1 MSLQY
6 NIGMDLDQM
15 RRDADQVKDLF
26 AKMTDKAQIEANRM
40 DNIFNKASGAIAGY
54 FSARMLAG
62 FVKEVANVR
71 GEFESLEISFS
82 TMLGSKEKAN
92 QLMKQMVDTAAK
104 TPFTLQQVAD
114 GAKQLLAY
122 QVAQEDVNGTL
133 IKLGNISAGLGV
145 PLERLIMVYGQVK
158 AKGRLMGDDLKQFTE
173 AGVPM
178 VHELAKQMGI
188 ADSEV
193 QKLVSSGKVGFSDV
207 DQVIR
212 NLTNSGGM
220 FYNLMAEQSKS
231 LTGQISNL
239 EDAWSRMMNS
249 IGESSQG
256 VMSGAVQSA
265 QYLVDNYET
274 VGKIIAG
281 LVVTYGA
288 YKAAVITFNAAQAV
302 GISLSNGWTIA
313 ELAHFN
319 ALVLV
324 EKAQSM
330 LNKTMLSNP
339 YVLAATALA
348 ALVAGIAIYI
358 SSTQKQ
364 TQAEISLQN
373 IKKKTTDQYD
383 EQKVKLDSLISVL
396 NNEKIALQNRKKALD
411 DIKQIVPDYHASLTQ
426 EGKLINSNTKA
437 IDDYLAAFE
446 KQVKFQAAQDEL
458 VELYKKKRQQEKN
471 VNAKEASAAKA
482 EASASTTIIGESGF
496 GNAGRGLMAGQAR
509 AYANTAKEELNGTI
523 DAIKAINNEI
533 MASSTDTLKK
543 AAEVSVK
550 NKAFWEKQKKDAEAS
565 RDAMDISLKGNSDW
579 NKYTK
584 LIEQADKELK
594 NWSDSKKNNS
604 SKMAQA
610 EYDAATKLANA
621 KAKEVL
627 EQRQREIDGQKSIIE
642 LKEDG
647 YQKEKELID
656 INHKQR
662 LLDID
667 KQSQELL
674 QKQQESEKLL
684 WEQSGKKGKF
694 KASNSLNS
702 ANQSAINSM
711 VSGESMQYAGQTK
724 NLLNEI
730 SKEYQSFDEKRREID
745 KRYSEDTKFIYENFT
760 GDELITRINEVN
772 TKRKEAIQSIDRD
785 EADSILRTSRLFVE
799 LFDDASGKSVDSI
812 RMIADR
818 AEELF
823 DYLRT
828 TSAENIT
835 PKFGFTKEQLLSIK
849 NGKDEMYAIQQQ
861 ITSLNDQA
869 NGMETGFSKVST
881 AFKDIFSGLS
891 QNKAGKAKVAEGEKN
906 KASGIDSL
914 VGLGN
919 KQTEIGNKDQIDG
932 ITKYQKGLQSLQ
944 ESFQTVSGYASG
956 AIGLLN
962 AMSSEEGDGFASAA
976 KSIGAVMDIADNTLK
991 GFQQGGIVGGVFAFA
1006 TSTLTKVF
1014 EAEKAHQQALKK
1026 LQQEKTAQQKEYND
1040 LLIEQNKL
1048 LSNAET
1054 IFGVDGYQK
1063 AIGYAQ
1069 QLKEY
1074 SNKLYSEKIT
1084 SSVPSSGI
1092 FAAIYKNMGIQAKQ
1106 YDGIVASLAGAQV
1119 QTGTKKTGLFGW
1131 GGEKAIYSN
1140 LLKTYPELIDAN
1152 GKLNQ
1157 SLAKSILNNN
1167 TLTESSKTALQ
1178 SALDY
1183 SEKYDEALANMKNYL
1198 ESVFGS
1204 LGSDMMEAITSNLGN
1219 TQNALDDFAN
1229 SAAGTIETLMENI
1242 AYSMFFA
1249 DKFKKLSDDVMAI
1262 QKDTGLTPEQMAA
1275 QQEALLAEFYKN
1287 IGSQVDAA
1295 NSFLKDSQA
1304 AAAASGF
1311 DLWNTTRSASEKG
1324 FASMSQDS
1332 ADELNGR
1339 FTAIQGHTYKIT
1351 ESIKILQQNSAQAL
1365 VHLSNIDTN
1374 TGRLESMQSDMKSV
1388 KSGIETITLKG
1399 VKIQ

>member
-178 VHELAKQMGI
+178 VAELAKQMGVTE
-188 ADSEV
+188 SEV
-193 QKLVSSGKVGFSDV
+193 SKLVSNGKVGFSEV

-212 NLTNSGGM
+212 NLTDTGGM
-220 FYNLMAEQSKS
+220 FFNLMEKQSQS
-231 LTGQISNL
+231 ISGQISNL
-239 EDAWSRMMNS
+239 EDAWSRMLNS
-249 IGESSQG
+249 IGESTSG
-256 VMSGAVQSA
+256 VMSGAIQSA
-265 QYLVDNYET
+265 QYLISHYEEI
-274 VGKIIAG
+274 GKIIGG
-281 LVVTYGA
+281 LVVVYGT
-288 YKAAVITFNAAQAV
+288 YKAAVITFNAAQAI
-302 GISLSNGWTIA
+302 GISLSKGWTIA
-313 ELAHFN
+313 ELAHFQ

-324 EKAQSM
+324 EKAQKA
-330 LNKTMLSNP
+330 LNTTMLLNP

-348 ALVAGIAIYI
+348 TLVAGVAIYI
-358 SSTQKQ
+358 SSTEKQ

-383 EQKVKLDSLISVL
+383 EQKAKLDSLLGVMK
-396 NNEKIALQNRKKALD
+396 NEKVALNDRKTALQQ
-411 DIKQIVPDYHASLTQ
+411 IQEIVPGYHASLTD
-426 EGKLINSNTKA
+426 EGKLIKSNTKA
-437 IDDYLAAFE
+437 ISDYLVQLE

-458 VELYKKKRQQEKN
+458 VELYKKKRQQEKAYN
-471 VNAKEASAAKA
+471 EANKRATAAQNSVSDINIGEDVGSTSSNTAAIIATGKNLDDAKA
-482 EASASTTIIGESGF
+482 KLDDTKAA
-496 GNAGRGLMAGQAR
+496 
-509 AYANTAKEELNGTI
+509 I
-523 DAIKAINNEI
+523 DAVNKEI
-533 MASSTDTLKK
+533 ASSTVDTSKK
-543 AAEVSVK
+543 ASEVVTK
-550 NKAFWEKQKKDAEAS
+550 NKAFWEKQKKDAETA
-565 RDAMDISLKGNSDW
+565 REAMDGSMKGSSDW

-584 LIEQADKELK
+584 LIEQADSELK
-594 NWSDSKKNNS
+594 KWSNS
-604 SKMAQA
+604 SKDKTTKLIQQ
-610 EYDAATKLANA
+610 EQDAATKLANA
-621 KAKEVL
+621 KAKEAL
-627 EQRQREIDGQKSIIE
+627 EQRQQEIDNQKTLLD
-642 LKEDG
+642 LKDDG
-647 YQKEKELID
+647 YQKEKDQID
-656 INHKQR
+656 LNHKQR

-667 KQSQELL
+667 KKAQELL
-674 QKQQESEKLL
+674 EKQQEAEKLA
-684 WEQSGKKGKF
+684 WQQSGQKGKF
-694 KASNSLNS
+694 TASKTLND
-702 ANQSAINSM
+702 ANQSSVNAMSNTEDKRYISEK
-711 VSGESMQYAGQTK
+711 S
-724 NLLNEI
+724 NLLKEI
-730 SKEYQSFDEKRREID
+730 SKEYESFDEKRREID
-745 KRYSEDTKFIYENFT
+745 KKYSEDSKFIYDNFS
-760 GDELITRINEVN
+760 GDELIVKIQELN
-772 TKRKEAIQSIDRD
+772 TKRKESIDRVNQD
-785 EADSILRTSRLFVE
+785 EADSVMRNSALFVQ
-799 LFDDASGKSVDSI
+799 LFDDMSNKSVEDL
-812 RMIADR
+812 RRIATQ
-818 AEELF
+818 AQELF
-823 DYLRT
+823 DYLNT
-828 TSAENIT
+828 TKQEDIT
-835 PKFGFTKEQLLSIK
+835 PKFGFTAEQLLSIK
-849 NGKDEMYAIQQQ
+849 SGKQEMNDIENQ
-861 ITSLNDQA
+861 IKNLNSQA
-869 NGMETGFSKVST
+869 DGMETGFAKVGT
-881 AFKDIFSGLS
+881 AFKNIFSGIS
-891 QNKAGKAKVAEGEKN
+891 QEKAGKSKVEEG
-906 KASGIDSL
+906 KANQQSGVASL

-919 KQTEIGNKDQIDG
+919 KQVEIGNKDQVDG
-932 ITKYQKGLQSLQ
+932 ITKYKSGLESLQQSFQSL
-944 ESFQTVSGYASG
+944 SGYASG

-962 AMSSEEGDGFASAA
+962 AMSTEEGDGFASAA

-1311 DLWNTTRSASEKG
+1311 DLWNSTRSASEKG

-1374 TGRLESMQSDMKSV
+1374 TGRLESMQSDMRSV